1 MKYTFAYKT
10 PDGVR
15 HEDAMEASSREEV
28 FVKLRQKGIKAIKV
42 VAADGS
48 KANGEVRGARKRTI
62 AAVAALAAVLAGGA
76 VYFLAPEREAGGQ
89 GEETPP
95 AHEIAFANDQY
106 RAAFTNLEAQSA
118 QILSRH
124 AVAVAALDLDALA
137 NYQSIEGAEDTSA
150 LSRKVRQG
158 YRAVD
163 DSRMEVRE
171 LFKTIFAL
179 FPPECTAER
188 DAAQGL
194 YAETM
199 EKLDSSERRIVKD
212 EKALRLLVENRG
224 KWHWRGGKVVWS
236 DVALAN
242 EFEYFR
248 RETSPLQKPRAAV
261 IESQVVE
268 LPPAK

>member
-1 MKYTFAYKT
+1 MKYTYAYKT
-10 PDGVR
+10 SDGAR
-15 HEDAMEASSREEV
+15 HEAAMEAESREAV
-28 FVKLRQKGIKAIKV
+28 FAALRVRGIKAIKV

-62 AAVAALAAVLAGGA
+62 AAVAALAAVLAGSA
-76 VYFLAPEREAGGQ
+76 VYFLVPEREAGGQ
-89 GEETPP
+89 GDETPP
-95 AHEIAFANDQY
+95 VQEVAFTNDQY

-118 QILSRH
+118 QILLRH
-124 AVAVAALDLDALA
+124 GAAIAALDLDVLA
-137 NYQSIEGAEDTSA
+137 NYQSIEGVEDTAA

-163 DSRMEVRE
+163 DSRVEVRE
-171 LFKTIFAL
+171 LFKTIFAV

-224 KWHWRGGKVVWS
+224 KWHWRDGKVVWS
-236 DVALAN
+236 DAALAN

-248 RETSPLQKPRAAV
+248 RETSPQQKPRATV
-261 IESQVVE
+261 IESQIVE